1 MVVLRPPSRPCQTL
15 YGRQNGANKNVE
27 GELMTVT
34 IYHNPRC
41 SKSRATLALLQEKG
55 IEPTIVEYLNTP
67 PSADELRRIVGML
80 GMKPR
85 DLMRPKEAREAGLDD
100 PNLGDDAAI
109 AGMVA
114 NPIVME
120 RPIVVNGDE
129 ARIGRP
135 PAQVLEIV

>member
-1 MVVLRPPSRPCQTL
+1 
-15 YGRQNGANKNVE
+15 
-27 GELMTVT
+27 MTVT

-41 SKSRATLALLQEKG
+41 SKSRATLALLQDKG
-55 IEPTIVEYLNTP
+55 IEPTIVEYLNAP
-67 PSADELRRIVGML
+67 PSADELHRILGML

-85 DLMRPKEAREAGLDD
+85 DLMRSKEAREAGLDD
-100 PNLGDDAAI
+100 PNLGDDAVI

-120 RPIVVNGDE
+120 RPIVVSGDQ

-135 PAQVLEIV
+135 PEQVLEIV